1 MCFLSNRFRGAR
13 ASFHHFILFLTN
25 FIPIGSSS
33 SRSQQWHYC
42 WEHCVVPSITQTP
55 HPQTQPEPA
64 ASIFSYLWSCC
75 KTPTPFKVL
84 LFKGN
89 YLHSMLLRFFFKL
102 FPYLAL
108 WGFSCI
114 IWDLSTQLLDLFALS
129 HVGSLFPGQGSN
141 LCPCIARLIL
151 NHWNTREIPDL
162 KILKACS
169 FMFENSS

>member
-1 MCFLSNRFRGAR
+1 MTNLDKIIKRIVYISACFLSNRFRGAR

-33 SRSQQWHYC
+33 SHSQQWRYC

-75 KTPTPFKVL
+75 KTPMPFKVL

-114 IWDLSTQLLDLFALS
+114 IWDLSKNVFIFNWRIIALHYCGGFCYIS
-129 HVGSLFPGQGSN
+129 IWIRHRYTHLPSL
-141 LCPCIARLIL
+141 
-151 NHWNTREIPDL
+151 
-162 KILKACS
+162 
-169 FMFENSS
+169 